1 MILTCPEC
9 ATQYGIPD
17 GAISEKGRKVKCVQ
31 CAHVWRQMPISETND
46 DSNADT
52 SNNNDN
58 QEVTPTPDK
67 SENQTTASSQKD
79 EPANDKP
86 KLPDIEATATPEK
99 SSATKPT
106 PANAHKP
113 TIAPPVKTAT
123 SIKIAFAAFLVLA
136 LILGTIK
143 FHLLGSIIGQAN
155 YNGMMIT
162 NFTAEKSQGVA
173 GQDFQLTIGIKNTS
187 NAEHALP
194 PVHISIL
201 SAGGNVMESL
211 TLPEHAHENTV
222 DKLAPGDSF
231 IYEYALTN
239 ISGNAK
245 TINFDIG
252 NGWELAFR

>member
-31 CAHVWRQMPISETND
+31 CAHVWRQMPVSTTDND
-46 DSNADT
+46 STTST
-52 SNNNDN
+52 SNNNN
-58 QEVTPTPDK
+58 QEVTPTSDK
-67 SENQTTASSQKD
+67 SENQNSSSSLEN

-86 KLPDIEATATPEK
+86 KLPDIEATSTSEK
-99 SSATKPT
+99 PSTTKPT

-113 TIAPPVKTAT
+113 TIAPPIKTAA
-123 SIKIAFAAFLVLA
+123 SIKIAFAVFLALA

-143 FHLLGSIIGQAN
+143 FHLLGSVIGQAN

-201 SAGGNVMESL
+201 SAGGNVMKSL

-231 IYEYALTN
+231 VYEYALTN